1 MDGAAITRGADERQR
16 GGNVSE
22 LESEA
27 MEAEFGTVAGWTE
40 EAVRALGP
48 EHAIPAGCRGSGS
61 EAALRWL
68 ADRLA
73 LTAGSRVLDDGA
85 GVGGPAGWLAAERG
99 VRAVCAEP
107 MHAAARAA
115 RRLFHLPS
123 VAAVA
128 QGLPFADAA
137 FDAAWCLGVLCTTS
151 DKAGA
156 LAELRRV
163 LRDGGRLGLL
173 VFVADRPLPPPLP
186 EGNDFPTEEEVRAL
200 LDAAGFRLGETATAD
215 LGDSPPEWGER
226 ADAVDAEVT
235 RRHGDD
241 PRRKEA
247 QEQSRRV
254 GRLLADGAL
263 QPWLGVAEAR

>member
-1 MDGAAITRGADERQR
+1 M
-16 GGNVSE
+16 SE

-40 EAVRALGP
+40 DAVRALGP
-48 EHAIPAGCRGSGS
+48 EHAVPAGCRGSGS
-61 EAALRWL
+61 EGALRWL

-73 LTAGSRVLDDGA
+73 LTPDSRVLDDGA

-115 RRLFHLPS
+115 HRLFGLPS

-128 QGLPFADAA
+128 QGLPFADRS

-151 DKAGA
+151 DKAGV
-156 LAELRRV
+156 LSELRRV
-163 LRDGGRLGLL
+163 LRDGARLGLL

-186 EGNDFPTEEEVRAL
+186 EGNDFTREDEVREL
-200 LDAAGFRLGETATAD
+200 LAAAGLGLLETAVAD
-215 LGDSPPEWGER
+215 LGDSPPEWSER
-226 ADAVDAEVT
+226 ADAVDAEVE

-241 PRRKEA
+241 PRWAQA

-254 GRLLADGAL
+254 GRLLAEGAL
-263 QPWLGVAEAR
+263 RPWLGVAGVGAIAG

>member
-1 MDGAAITRGADERQR
+1 MT
-16 GGNVSE
+16 E

-48 EHAIPAGCRGSGS
+48 EYAVPAGCRGSGS
-61 EAALRWL
+61 ESGLRWL
-68 ADRLA
+68 ADRLRIE
-73 LTAGSRVLDDGA
+73 AGTRLLDDGS

-99 VRAVCAEP
+99 VRPVCAEP
-107 MHAAARAA
+107 MEDAVRAG
-115 RRLFHLPS
+115 RHLFDLPS
-123 VAAVA
+123 VVAVS
-128 QGLPFADAA
+128 QQLPFADGS

-163 LRDGGRLGLL
+163 LRSGGRLGLL

-186 EGNDFPTEEEVRAL
+186 EGNEFPTEPELRHL
-200 LDAAGFRLGETATAD
+200 LADAGFRLEATSDAD
-215 LGDSPPEWGER
+215 LSDSPEEWSAR
-226 ADAVDAEVT
+226 ADAVDGEIA

-241 PRRKEA
+241 PAFQQAE
-247 QEQSRRV
+247 EQSSRV
-254 GRLLADGAL
+254 GRLLSDGAL
-263 QPWLGVAEAR
+263 RAWLGVLSTDDA